1 MTPDDL
7 TPNDDLT
14 PHDDLTPPGDRTP
27 TGDTTP
33 PDDELDGHTM
43 EELGDYL
50 DRGRTPYDPSIEHSA
65 ACRLALTNLTRLR
78 ELTHAALDRE
88 AQSDTARDDVWI
100 SGLLDSI
107 KSELRSGRDV
117 PITHPDPTLRLSLTE
132 AAVRGMV
139 RRAGDTM
146 GGVVMGRCVLDG
158 DVTIP
163 GAPIR
168 VDVTASLEFGI
179 PIDDAADRLRDRVT
193 AVLAEHTELV
203 VTAVDVTIDDVFPRE
218 GGRP

>member
-1 MTPDDL
+1 MT
-7 TPNDDLT
+7 T
-14 PHDDLTPPGDRTP
+14 DDLTPPDDPTPGDPLTP
-27 TGDTTP
+27 GDHLTP
-33 PDDELDGHTM
+33 SDELAPTDELDGHTM

-50 DRGRTPYDPSIEHSA
+50 DRGRTPYDSSIEHSA

-78 ELTHAALDRE
+78 ELTHAAFDRE
-88 AQSDTARDDVWI
+88 AQGDAARDEVWI

-179 PIDDAADRLRDRVT
+179 PIEDAAERLRHRIT

-203 VTAVDVTIDDVFPRE
+203 VAAVDVTIDDVFPPE

>member
-7 TPNDDLT
+7 TPPNDLTPPDDLT
-14 PHDDLTPPGDRTP
+14 PDDLTPP
-27 TGDTTP
+27 
-33 PDDELDGHTM
+33 DDDLDGHTM

-50 DRGRTPYDPSIEHSA
+50 DRGRVPYDPSIEHSA

-78 ELTHAALDRE
+78 ELTQAALDRE
-88 AQSDTARDDVWI
+88 AANGTARDEVWI
-100 SGLLDSI
+100 SGLLDTI

-117 PITHPDPTLRLSLTE
+117 PISHPDPTLRLSLTE

-146 GGVVMGRCVLDG
+146 GGVIMGRCVLDG

-179 PIDDAADRLRDRVT
+179 QIDDAADRLRARIA

-203 VTAVDVTIDDVFPRE
+203 VAAIDVTIDDVFPPE